1 MSQTD
6 TRARRPQ
13 NQPLAVRPLVAEVRS
28 ETDPAKA
35 YTVVL
40 PQCHDAQGNPCKDF
54 YYRRGTLA
62 DPFCKHLRAA
72 MGLVPEG
79 GQRLDEDTAVELLMA
94 LRVRP
99 TAALAAL
106 RRTRGSLG
114 LTHALAEAGVKGIM
128 YHPGADVYDILL
140 DG

>member
-1 MSQTD
+1 MSHTD

-28 ETDPAKA
+28 ETDPNKA

-79 GQRLDEDTAVELLMA
+79 GQRLDEDTAVELLIA

-99 TAALAAL
+99 SAAMAGL
-106 RRTRGSLG
+106 RRARNGASGTITAPDGMIS
-114 LTHALAEAGVKGIM
+114 VM
-128 YHPGADVYDILL
+128 YHPNAEVYDLILHL
-140 DG
+140 S